1 MKTIKR
7 FTAILAM
14 ASIVLVACD
23 AKKEKEYNLDLND
36 GTSVFYNS
44 NDEDALRING
54 WTSFNAINETFK
66 GLQETDFDLPMTSL
80 ENLNDPIANLSNSIP
95 TSLKTEE
102 VIEDIEDVQEEYTK
116 LINEKNEP
124 LDNVK
129 QNMEELVEKFD
140 DLREELNETVED
152 YITK

>member
-44 NDEDALRING
+44 NNEDALRING
-54 WTSFNAINETFK
+54 WTSFNAINETLK

>member
-7 FTAILAM
+7 FTAILAI
-14 ASIVLVACD
+14 ASLVLVACD

-54 WTSFNAINETFK
+54 QTSFNATNETLI
-66 GLQETDFDLPMTSL
+66 GLEEKDFDLPITSS
-80 ENLNDPIANLSNSIP
+80 ENLNDPIANLSNSILN
-95 TSLKTEE
+95 SLQTEE
-102 VIEDIEDVQEEYTK
+102 VLEDIEDVQEEYTK

-129 QNMEELVEKFD
+129 QNKEELVEKFD

-152 YITK
+152 CINE

>member
-7 FTAILAM
+7 FTAILAI

-54 WTSFNAINETFK
+54 WTSYNATNETLI
-66 GLQETDFDLPMTSL
+66 GLEETDFDLPMTSL

-102 VIEDIEDVQEEYTK
+102 VIEDIEDVQEEYWTEIRNMPQMVGK
-116 LINEKNEP
+116 LRRN
-124 LDNVK
+124 
-129 QNMEELVEKFD
+129 
-140 DLREELNETVED
+140 
-152 YITK
+152 